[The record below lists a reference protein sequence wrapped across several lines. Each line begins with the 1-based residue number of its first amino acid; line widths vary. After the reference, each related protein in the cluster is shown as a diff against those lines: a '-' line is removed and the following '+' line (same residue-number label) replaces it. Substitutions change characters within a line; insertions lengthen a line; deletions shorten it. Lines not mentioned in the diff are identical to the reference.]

1 MTGSKF
7 EHFLAQAR
15 LERQQTYY
23 SKESRR
29 SGDEKVSPT
38 WALDLWEEEIRN
50 P

>member
-1 MTGSKF
+1 MTGSTF
-7 EHFLAQAR
+7 EHFPAHAR
-15 LERQQTYY
+15 LGRQQTYY

-38 WALDLWEEEIRN
+38 WAWDPWEEEILN